1 MTMQIHV
8 NGVRIEPTSPVT
20 LSVTNGIFTDINQSY
35 STSFEVVRSGAVDE
49 ALRLDQVPYDM
60 LTGMT
65 APIPCSVQIN
75 SHQLEGRLSV

>member
-20 LSVTNGIFTDINQSY
+20 LSVTNGIFAEINQSY

-49 ALRLDQVPYDM
+49 ALRLDQVPTTC
-60 LTGMT
+60 LR
-65 APIPCSVQIN
+65 A
-75 SHQLEGRLSV
+75 